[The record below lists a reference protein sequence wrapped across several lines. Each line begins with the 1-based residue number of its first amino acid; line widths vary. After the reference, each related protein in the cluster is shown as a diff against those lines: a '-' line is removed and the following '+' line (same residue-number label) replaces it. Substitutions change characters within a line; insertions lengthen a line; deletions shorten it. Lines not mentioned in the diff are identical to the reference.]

1 MVKCLF
7 RYLSFVLFVF
17 FACSKDEDL
26 NNMTPPPQA
35 IDIDLGAF
43 TKNFRGFNL
52 LGKFDINWSNSGFSE
67 EDFIIM
73 QDLGFNFA
81 RLPLDYNTYTK
92 YGDWD
97 TFLEEEVSEIDRAL
111 AWGKQYGVHICINL
125 HRAPGYSVNTSA
137 IPPNHQVSLW
147 TNAGAQEA
155 FVNHWAYFAERYR
168 DEDYHDL
175 SFNLVNEP
183 ANVDESTYTSVMKKA
198 IDKIH
203 SINPNRVIFVDAL
216 EWARELMGTL
226 KGERNIIQAIH
237 VYEPFTLT
245 HYKASWVQGSNSWPE
260 PVWPMVDIPNYLYG
274 PEKPDFQ
281 SPLVLQGNFSGGSE
295 VVVNVHQVSLRSTL
309 TIKLDDVVIYEKYFV
324 TGPEKGE
331 DWTEI
336 ILTQWGYQNISRKD
350 YTVTLPADG
359 AKLSIENSFGDWMTY
374 NSIVIKSDTGSF
386 SLIPGNTAWGE
397 LQGTY
402 RITGDGNITD
412 ETGSPLLLLGT
423 LNEVLEEARQEGIP
437 VMIQEFGVHNLTPHP
452 VTIRYLSDVV
462 SIFRENELGFALW
475 NLNGSFGIID
485 SGRDDCDYES
495 YRGHLLDRALLDVLK
510 GE

>member
-1 MVKCLF
+1 M
-7 RYLSFVLFVF
+7 
-17 FACSKDEDL
+17 
-26 NNMTPPPQA
+26 
-35 IDIDLGAF
+35 
-43 TKNFRGFNL
+43 
-52 LGKFDINWSNSGFSE
+52 
-67 EDFIIM
+67 
-73 QDLGFNFA
+73 
-81 RLPLDYNTYTK
+81 
-92 YGDWD
+92 
-97 TFLEEEVSEIDRAL
+97 
-111 AWGKQYGVHICINL
+111 
-125 HRAPGYSVNTSA
+125 
-137 IPPNHQVSLW
+137 
-147 TNAGAQEA
+147 
-155 FVNHWAYFAERYR
+155 
-168 DEDYHDL
+168 
-175 SFNLVNEP
+175 
-183 ANVDESTYTSVMKKA
+183 
-198 IDKIH
+198 
-203 SINPNRVIFVDAL
+203 
-216 EWARELMGTL
+216 
-226 KGERNIIQAIH
+226 
-237 VYEPFTLT
+237 
-245 HYKASWVQGSNSWPE
+245 
-260 PVWPMVDIPNYLYG
+260 
-274 PEKPDFQ
+274 
-281 SPLVLQGNFSGGSE
+281 
-295 VVVNVHQVSLRSTL
+295 
-309 TIKLDDVVIYEKYFV
+309 VIYEKYFV

-397 LQGTY
+397 RQGTY

-437 VMIQEFGVHNLTPHP
+437 VMIQEFGVHNQTPHP